1 MSMYGP
7 LGGVGFNLPGGLPSD
22 DNPINNRRTRRGGA
36 GSSMGNISDIPT
48 AFSNVTNQTLQYDF
62 GEFDEGDGEFYMELD
77 IDASLDEFMAE
88 KAAYQIQMAGS
99 IDPVTLIG
107 VSRIDTDWGMGLTVD
122 QILQVVE
129 EYPGIAAGFDM
140 NSNTDDLEGADV
152 LYFDRGFGDSYNQIE
167 TKLTQSDL
175 TTNDVI
181 KSSQFENLTDMVFDG
196 SLITEGDSLES
207 SIVDNSIIAIAN
219 EKAAAALAD
228 QAATQEATTGTVSGT
243 TTTQMNA
250 ALGAIRDTK
259 PTSDLYK
266 IYKSNPQGFERFIT
280 TIENYTPE
288 MKPEDVDLF
297 LTELGASNSYGQ
309 DVEQP
314 LRIAQQSFFNAW
326 DPMDGFKTD
335 ADWTPPAYYTE
346 AESLEKIDE
355 HEQGLI
361 EYQKEL
367 EAAAVTV
374 DDIFKKKTI
383 DTPVGG
389 SLAVP
394 DFQFTFPKGRKG
406 AFKFGFGPG
415 ETPKDFAEEFASDP
429 EMIRKFMAGM
439 KVGLPTDEFG
449 IELGDPNFFQGY
461 GSGFIP
467 DEDGL
472 MGGFTQDQYNTL
484 IKQSNEVGDIKSD
497 LLAERDQFLEAD
509 PEYIANGQ
517 LASGAGGTIAEM
529 AKARQ
534 ERIEGLPLS
543 EKLLGDEIYMES
555 VPDEGISPED
565 IQVYGGTTDQP
576 GATAID
582 FREFG
587 DQGVTGGID
596 PTTDKIDAAVSYENL
611 PESKVITDEQGNQR
625 TVLVDP
631 KTQEIISEGPMQ
643 GQPSTGGTM
652 TAPFGAFSTEAG
664 VDPSEFFTPEQ
675 QFLQYAQR
683 ATAPGSPMRRAFYGL
698 QNPLMQQYYLTG
710 RGTDP
715 RYGGAPEFQSFGDFA
730 AQYQRGGIDN
740 QQIRGLAEEAAKIA
754 SMSGD
759 EYFDYKYAPGNTDFQ
774 QQRIETIRE
783 RYKNPEDRQNL
794 ARFLATQRQGGGVYG
809 GLIGQTLG
817 SSIDEMANV
826 YASKFPT
833 GGESRNFLNYFLQQ
847 TGRKPNGQTTNGV

>member
-1 MSMYGP
+1 MYRP

-48 AFSNVTNQTLQYDF
+48 AFSNVTNQTPQYDF

-77 IDASLDEFMAE
+77 IDASLDDFMVE

-129 EYPGIAAGFDM
+129 EYPGIAAGFDI

-167 TKLTQSDL
+167 AKLTQSDL
-175 TTNDVI
+175 TTNDII

-219 EKAAAALAD
+219 EKTAAALAD
-228 QAATQEATTGTVSGT
+228 QAATQQATTGTVSDT
-243 TTTQMNA
+243 TATQMNA
-250 ALGAIRDTK
+250 ALAAIRDTK

-280 TIENYTPE
+280 TIENYTPD

-297 LTELGASNSYGQ
+297 LTELRTYAGEN
-309 DVEQP
+309 VEQP

-326 DPMDGFKTD
+326 DPMDGFKID

-346 AESLEKIDE
+346 AERLEKINE

-367 EAAAVTV
+367 EAAAVTPE
-374 DDIFKKKTI
+374 DIYNKTTI
-383 DTPVGG
+383 GG
-389 SLAVP
+389 
-394 DFQFTFPKGRKG
+394 PKGSITLPDIQVTGGPRSIR
-406 AFKFGFGPG
+406 FGFGPG
-415 ETPKDFAEEFASDP
+415 ETPTDFAEMFASDP

-449 IELGDPNFFQGY
+449 VELGDPNFFQGY

-484 IKQSNEVGDIKSD
+484 IKQSNAVRDIKSD
-497 LLAERDQFLEAD
+497 LLAERDQLFEAD

-534 ERIEGLPLS
+534 EKIEGLPLS
-543 EKLLGDEIYMES
+543 EKLLGDEIYMGS

-587 DQGVTGGID
+587 AQGVTDADID
-596 PTTDKIDAAVSYENL
+596 YETL

-643 GQPSTGGTM
+643 GQIPPGETAPGQVVPGQPSTGGTM

-664 VDPSEFFTPEQ
+664 IDPSEFFTPEQ

-683 ATAPGSPMRRAFYGL
+683 TTAPGSPIRRAFYGL

-783 RYKNPEDRQNL
+783 RYKNPADRQNL

-826 YASKFPT
+826 YASRFPT
-833 GGESRNFLNYFLQQ
+833 GGESRNFLNYFMQQ
-847 TGRKPNGQTTNGV
+847 TGKKPNGQTTNGV

>member
-1 MSMYGP
+1 MYGP

-36 GSSMGNISDIPT
+36 GSSMGNILDIPT

-280 TIENYTPE
+280 TIENYTPD

-297 LTELGASNSYGQ
+297 LTELGTYAGEN
-309 DVEQP
+309 VEQP

-367 EAAAVTV
+367 DAAAVTV
-374 DDIFKKKTI
+374 GDIYNKT
-383 DTPVGG
+383 TTNVGG
-389 SLAVP
+389 KSI
-394 DFQFTFPKGRKG
+394 TFPDLQFSASPFSGK
-406 AFKFGFGPG
+406 FKFGFGPG

-449 IELGDPNFFQGY
+449 IELGNPNFFQGY

-484 IKQSNEVGDIKSD
+484 IKQSNEVRDIKSD
-497 LLAERDQFLEAD
+497 LIAERDQLFEAD
-509 PEYIANGQ
+509 PEYIASGQ

-543 EKLLGDEIYMES
+543 EKLLGDEVYMES

-596 PTTDKIDAAVSYENL
+596 PTTGKIDAAVSY
-611 PESKVITDEQGNQR
+611 DEIKDNEVPTGDVAPGQVAPGETTPGQ
-625 TVLVDP
+625 VVP
-631 KTQEIISEGPMQ
+631 

-833 GGESRNFLNYFLQQ
+833 GGESRNFLNYFMQQ
-847 TGRKPNGQTTNGV
+847 TGKKPNGQTTNGV